1 MSTTQIRVPD
11 IGADSAEVIEI
22 LVNEGD
28 QISEEQSVLV
38 LESDKASMEVPAPAN
53 GEVSKLHVKVGD
65 ELSEGDLIAD
75 LSVSDGADVEQA
87 SDNAEPAKKEA
98 VVDESPEKSSE
109 ADVAEKKVSIVAY
122 QVPDIGSDTAEII
135 EISVAVGDSI
145 SEGDTICVAESDK
158 ASVEIPA
165 ESDGE
170 VVSIAIA
177 VGDNIGQGDALI
189 ELRVT
194 SDAAA
199 SDTSAPAPEPSDKQ
213 EPSEAE
219 ESNPQPTVSEPEEKV
234 FLVPDIGSDTAEVI
248 ELNVAVGDEISEGDT
263 ICVAE
268 SDKASLEVPAE
279 ASGKVLALHVDVG
292 SNISQGDKLIDM
304 LVQPEASTVSVSSKE
319 PATTSASQPVSQ
331 AAQAQSQAPTQT
343 TAAPAGAGG
352 AVYAGPAVR
361 KLAREL
367 GVDLTKVSATGTR
380 GRILKDD
387 LHNYV
392 KNALKS
398 GAGASGGEGVPAA
411 PKVDWSKF
419 GEIRI
424 EPMTKIQRVTADNM
438 SRCWLNVPH
447 VTQFDDADVTEV
459 EEYRQSLKAEGA
471 EKGIKMTPVA
481 FLIKLAAKALRENP
495 KFNSSIHED
504 GKNLVFR
511 DYCHIG
517 LAVDTPA
524 GLMVPVIR
532 DADQKDIWQLA
543 SDVIELATK
552 AKEGKLKPNEMQG
565 ASFTISSLGAI
576 GGRGFTPIVPSPQV
590 GILGVSNTSIQPV
603 WDGSNFVPRKMMPL
617 ALSYDHRAVNGGDA
631 GRFLTYLVEQFS
643 SVENLS

>member
-1 MSTTQIRVPD
+1 MSSTTQIHVPD

-22 LVNEGD
+22 LVSEGE

-38 LESDKASMEVPAPAN
+38 LESDKASMEVPSPCT
-53 GEVSKLHVKVGD
+53 GEISKIYVKVGD
-65 ELSEGDLIAD
+65 QLAEGQVIAD
-75 LSVSDGADVEQA
+75 VLATGVEEKPEP
-87 SDNAEPAKKEA
+87 DNAVAVSSAEEEQLGTTSDAEA
-98 VVDESPEKSSE
+98 NTETTSV
-109 ADVAEKKVSIVAY
+109 VAY
-122 QVPDIGSDTAEII
+122 QVPDIGSDTAEVI
-135 EISVAVGDSI
+135 ELMVSVGDQI
-145 SEGDTICVAESDK
+145 SEGDSICVAESDK
-158 ASVEIPA
+158 ASLEIPA
-165 ESDGE
+165 ESDG
-170 VVSIAIA
+170 VVRSLRVA
-177 VGDNIGQGDALI
+177 VGDNISEGNALI
-189 ELRVT
+189 ELEVT
-194 SDAAA
+194 TLTKAVVSEASAQPAAA
-199 SDTSAPAPEPSDKQ
+199 EVPST
-213 EPSEAE
+213 EAE
-219 ESNPQPTVSEPEEKV
+219 PVAVEPVEKS
-234 FLVPDIGSDTAEVI
+234 FAVPDIGSDTAEVI
-248 ELNVAVGDEISEGDT
+248 EVNVAVGEEISEGDT
-263 ICVAE
+263 VCVAE

-279 ASGKVLALHVDVG
+279 ASGKVLALHVNVG
-292 SNISQGDKLIDM
+292 DNISQESPLIDL
-304 LVQPEASTVSVSSKE
+304 LVQPEAVPAVAAQPSSPGQSVQAPI
-319 PATTSASQPVSQ
+319 PATPQPAASVAAVSAP
-331 AAQAQSQAPTQT
+331 
-343 TAAPAGAGG
+343 PAGAGG

-367 GVDLTKVSATGTR
+367 GVDLSKVAATGTR

-392 KNALKS
+392 KNALKA
-398 GAGASGGEGVPAA
+398 GGASAGEGVPAA

-419 GEIRI
+419 GEIRT

-447 VTQFDDADVTEV
+447 VTQFDDADVTDV
-459 EEYRQSLKAEGA
+459 EEYRQSLKPEG
-471 EKGIKMTPVA
+471 EKKGVKMTPVA
-481 FLIKLAAKALRENP
+481 FLIKLAAKTLRENP

-504 GKNLVFR
+504 GKTLVFR

-543 SDVIELATK
+543 ADVIEMATK

-565 ASFTISSLGAI
+565 ACFTISSLGAI

-603 WDGSNFVPRKMMPL
+603 WDGSAFVPRKLMPL